1 MSRRKLITI
10 VALVLMLAIAGARAL
25 RAKDASLGASLA
37 LTGERTDGVRCDSLQ
52 IEAAI
57 QGSKRFALEAIV
69 VRPDDNEPHPLA
81 LLNHGSPRDSD
92 DRRTLSPY
100 RMWAQATAFARRG
113 WIAVAFLRRGYGHSE
128 GGWAEGYGACA
139 SPDYTSAGR
148 AGASDIA
155 AAAKFMMSQ
164 SYVSKD
170 KWISVGHSAG
180 AFATLALTADAPPG
194 LAAAIVFAPGRGS
207 TEPDQ
212 VCSER
217 QQIAAFATFGKT
229 SRTPVLWISAP
240 NDHFFGP
247 RLVSQFTRAF
257 TGGSGHLSFVAA
269 PPFGDDGHQLFTTPG
284 GILLWSAV
292 VDRFLAANHL
302 TQREHPIDVPT
313 PELAPPQGLGAK
325 GREAFE
331 SYLASGP
338 NKAFA
343 VSGSTYGWATG
354 RRSVD
359 EAVKDALTRCLPGS
373 GLACAVVNINDK
385 PAK

>member
-10 VALVLMLAIAGARAL
+10 VALGLMLAIAGARAL
-25 RAKDASLGASLA
+25 RAEDASLGASLA

-113 WIAVAFLRRGYGHSE
+113 WIAVSFLRRGY
-128 GGWAEGYGACA
+128 
-139 SPDYTSAGR
+139 
-148 AGASDIA
+148 
-155 AAAKFMMSQ
+155 
-164 SYVSKD
+164 
-170 KWISVGHSAG
+170 GHSAG
-180 AFATLALTADAPPG
+180 AFATLALSADAPPG

-212 VCSER
+212 VCGER

-257 TGGSGHLSFVAA
+257 TGGGGHLSFVAA

-284 GILLWSAV
+284 GIVLWSAI

-373 GLACAVVNINDK
+373 GLVCAVVNINDK